1 MELLNKKIKPNKQ
14 TKGLCKKLFTQRKI
28 TEVSTLG
35 SIFTSA
41 KHNIFLMEKNTGAA
55 SPAGLKWQLHRL
67 PLWGKNSSPYFI
79 LQ

>member
-1 MELLNKKIKPNKQ
+1 MAFLNKKSNQTTKQ
-14 TKGLCKKLFTQRKI
+14 KAFTKKLFTQRKI

-55 SPAGLKWQLHRL
+55 SPAGLTWQLHRL

-79 LQ
+79 LH